1 MQLISIKEEDFA
13 ATIDDGY
20 PYNTDMNKLAKII
33 IAIIALTI
41 IATALK
47 NYIHIPN
54 INYIVFVPACLCFR
68 FFSKKQSIYKEW
80 LFSTLVAIA
89 FYLLTYCFN
98 LGEGFSVIFWSL
110 IGSLITLISI
120 WIYRYILNKNNCSHT

>member
-1 MQLISIKEEDFA
+1 MNSFTKKRNCTEDYYSNNSINDYCNRIK
-13 ATIDDGY
+13 
-20 PYNTDMNKLAKII
+20 KLHPHSQHK
-33 IAIIALTI
+33 LHCVCTR
-41 IATALK
+41 L
-47 NYIHIPN
+47 
-54 INYIVFVPACLCFR
+54 LMFR
-68 FFSKKQSIYKEW
+68 FFLKKQSIYKEW

-98 LGEGFSVIFWSL
+98 LEEGFSVIFWSL

>member
-13 ATIDDGY
+13 ATINDGY

-54 INYIVFVPACLCFR
+54 INYIVFVPVCLCSD
-68 FFSKKQSIYKEW
+68 FSQKK
-80 LFSTLVAIA
+80 TV
-89 FYLLTYCFN
+89 YL
-98 LGEGFSVIFWSL
+98 
-110 IGSLITLISI
+110 
-120 WIYRYILNKNNCSHT
+120 